1 LTVAVPVLII
11 VIILPDIVATDGD
24 RLSYE
29 NAPKLLDEGSVIVIG
44 STPKKIFGN
53 SRFSPDPRGY
63 ALKTIS
69 AITHGLI
76 MGLMGETA
84 NNAVTDPA
92 E

>member
-1 LTVAVPVLII
+1 LTLAVPVPTI
-11 VIILPDIVATDGD
+11 VIILPDIVATDGV

-29 NAPKLLDEGSVIVIG
+29 NVPKLLDEGSVIVIG
-44 STPKKIFGN
+44 PTPKTTFGN
-53 SRFSPDPRGY
+53 SRFSPVPRGF
-63 ALKTIS
+63 AMKTIS

-84 NNAVTDPA
+84 NNAVTEPA